1 MQVSFDKLPT
11 VAANFGFCCL
21 AEHPAMLTNIDGSF
35 RVASNDVCTYSMMFV
50 HIQCMLTAFES
61 TLQTAAVHF
70 C

>member
-1 MQVSFDKLPT
+1 
-11 VAANFGFCCL
+11 
-21 AEHPAMLTNIDGSF
+21 MLTNIDGSF